1 MNILPGT
8 SPMSGP
14 SLNTVQSQLVNAQS
28 NISDMQAQM
37 QTPGLKIRAQDKDL
51 LTKNMSSA
59 TDNLRAAN
67 GKLGVNPGPMPE
79 PLTGPL
85 GKFMSLINDG
95 SSQIAGAKQKLADFA
110 HSNGT
115 LNPAELLLVQVKINQ
130 AQQQI
135 EFSSMLLSKA
145 VDDFKQL
152 MNIQI

>member
-1 MNILPGT
+1 
-8 SPMSGP
+8 
-14 SLNTVQSQLVNAQS
+14 
-28 NISDMQAQM
+28 
-37 QTPGLKIRAQDKDL
+37 
-51 LTKNMSSA
+51 
-59 TDNLRAAN
+59 
-67 GKLGVNPGPMPE
+67 
-79 PLTGPL
+79 
-85 GKFMSLINDG
+85 MSLINDG